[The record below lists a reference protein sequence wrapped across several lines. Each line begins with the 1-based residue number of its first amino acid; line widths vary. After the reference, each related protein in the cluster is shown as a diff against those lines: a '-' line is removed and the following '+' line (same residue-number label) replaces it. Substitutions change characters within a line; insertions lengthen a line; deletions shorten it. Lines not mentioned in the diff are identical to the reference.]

1 MKDTKVNF
9 AVTDEDI
16 VVANMKTNVSL
27 YNVVQYL
34 DQTGVCLMCVLVLG
48 GVLVAA
54 LMTVTHGGGVM
65 SHVEEA
71 LLPPSA
77 GFFDALGQKA
87 PYCHCCVAI
96 RFMWRSVAAVSMC
109 THTHT
114 HTRFLLLL

>member
-1 MKDTKVNF
+1 
-9 AVTDEDI
+9 
-16 VVANMKTNVSL
+16 
-27 YNVVQYL
+27 
-34 DQTGVCLMCVLVLG
+34 
-48 GVLVAA
+48 
-54 LMTVTHGGGVM
+54 MTVTHGGGVM

-114 HTRFLLLL
+114 HTHTHTFPSSSVKYKCIQSDVFSVLHAVSLRCHRLSVCVCVCVCVWAVTQGMACLSR